1 MRIPLP
7 KIRELIEAI
16 KSLFSRPFTNGYP
29 FVKLTPP
36 DGFRGK
42 PEYYENDCVGC
53 LACYEVCPARAISYE
68 DNKGTKQRTLTH
80 RADLCIFCQQCEKA
94 CITEKGIKL
103 TKAFELAR
111 YERKND
117 LSQSRKELV
126 LCEHCG
132 EVIGCLDHLKFLAK
146 KVGPLL
152 YTNPT
157 LLLARHAEL
166 KLLEQ
171 QRGQGSPHP
180 RAGHLQLLCPNCRRK
195 MIVKEQW

>member
-1 MRIPLP
+1 MKLP
-7 KIRELIEAI
+7 KIRELGEAI
-16 KSLFSRPFTNGYP
+16 RSLFSRPFTNGYP
-29 FVKLTPP
+29 FIKVTPP

-42 PEYYENDCVGC
+42 PEYYQDDCVGC

-68 DNKGTKQRTLTH
+68 DNKETKERTLTH
-80 RADLCIFCQQCEKA
+80 RADLCTFCQQCEKA

-103 TKAFELAR
+103 TKAFELAT

-117 LSQSRKELV
+117 LSKSKKELV
-126 LCEHCG
+126 LCENCG
-132 EVIGCLDHLKFLAK
+132 EIVGCLDHLKFLAK

-157 LLLARHAEL
+157 LLLARHDEL
-166 KLLEQ
+166 NLLEKE
-171 QRGQGSPHP
+171 RGQASPHP
-180 RAGHLQLLCPNCRRK
+180 RAGHLKILCPNCRRE